1 MHKDWTQ
8 EENITYISHPTT
20 LAIYNQK
27 LICLQ
32 CDQIWQNFAT
42 LMIFFKILEG
52 LNSIGQHFEH
62 ILANYL
68 CYWANVNFCKWP
80 KIEHIIKP
88 SGHTV
93 CLLLFDLF
101 ITLYPPHPL
110 TLFVDRSSLT
120 KIVYPSSSSNKNK
133 NVKLEVLVAKGS
145 EERNR

>member
-1 MHKDWTQ
+1 MARVCLYVVSCVHKDWTQ

-68 CYWANVNFCKWP
+68 CYWANVNFCK
-80 KIEHIIKP
+80 
-88 SGHTV
+88 
-93 CLLLFDLF
+93 
-101 ITLYPPHPL
+101 
-110 TLFVDRSSLT
+110 
-120 KIVYPSSSSNKNK
+120 
-133 NVKLEVLVAKGS
+133 
-145 EERNR
+145 